1 MIRLLLSTFALL
13 ALCDSAL
20 AWGDLGHKVIC
31 EIAFRLVEPDTRAGV
46 RRLIE
51 TDTEFKTFADSC
63 VFPDHPRRRA
73 SEHFINL
80 PRDAKGLASD
90 ECPQA
95 DRCVLSAILADSKVL
110 ASKADTDA
118 DRLIALKSLG
128 HWVGDIHQPLHVSF
142 GDDRGGNNISVNGQC
157 AGNLHATWD
166 NCLVLYAVGPDASD
180 AATDLLSAISPETR
194 TRWVASEPRDWAN
207 ESFAVAEA
215 LKTGYCVMHGP
226 SCDAGVGS
234 VPIGA
239 DYLNANEPVVKVQLQ
254 KAGVRLARILDT
266 AFGN

>member
-1 MIRLLLSTFALL
+1 MIRLLVSTLALL
-13 ALCDSAL
+13 ALCDIAS

-31 EIAFRLVEPDTRAGV
+31 EIAFRLVQPDTRAAV

-51 TDTEFKTFADSC
+51 TDAEFKTFADSC
-63 VFPDHPRRRA
+63 VYPDHPRRRA

-80 PRDAKGLASD
+80 PRDAKGLTSD

-95 DRCVLSAILADSKVL
+95 DKCVLTAILADSRVL
-110 ASKADTDA
+110 ASKAETDA

-142 GDDRGGNNISVNGQC
+142 ADDRGGNNTRVDGQC
-157 AGNLHATWD
+157 VGNLHATWD
-166 NCLVLYAVGPDASD
+166 NCLVLYAVGPDAPD
-180 AATDLLSAISPETR
+180 AATNLLSALSSERRI
-194 TRWVASEPRDWAN
+194 RWAASEPRDWAN
-207 ESFAVAEA
+207 ESFAISEA
-215 LKTGYCVMHGP
+215 VKTGYCVIHGP
-226 SCDAGVGS
+226 LCDAGVGS

-239 DYLNANEPVVKVQLQ
+239 DYLDANEPVVKEQLE
-254 KAGVRLARILDT
+254 KAGVRLARILDV